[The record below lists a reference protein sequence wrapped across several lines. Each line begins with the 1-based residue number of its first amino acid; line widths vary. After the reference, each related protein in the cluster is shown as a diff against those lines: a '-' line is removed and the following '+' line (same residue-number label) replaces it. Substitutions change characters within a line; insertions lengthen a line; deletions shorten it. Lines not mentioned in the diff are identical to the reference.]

1 MQTNSIELSFLSLFA
16 FITFFIFLIISKYS
30 YKLNNGILLDEDYDK
45 PQSFH
50 NEAISRSGGIASVIS
65 LFTFFG
71 IYYLLFS
78 KILYEYI
85 FVCSAL
91 FFVGYLDDLKIR
103 IKPIFRLLLMTVFL
117 IIIINFLSIEIK
129 NIDLIFLDSWLN
141 NQIFSTFFI
150 LLCFLFIVN
159 GANLIDGF
167 NGLLTINLIIINSV
181 LLFINLGNNHLEF
194 SMFLSAQII
203 ILISFLL
210 FNFPK
215 AKIFLGDSGSYLF
228 GSLVALNTIITN
240 NLNLYISSFFFCI
253 LLSYLFIEVFF
264 SFFRKIYQK
273 KSPVFPDDEHLH
285 MLSFIKISNYYGK
298 DRGNYIN
305 STIINIIFGI
315 LVLPSIYFAEN
326 GLVCKYWF
334 FSLIIIYS
342 LIYVRIYRL
351 IKN

>member
-1 MQTNSIELSFLSLFA
+1 MQTDSIELSFLSIFA
-16 FITFFIFLIISKYS
+16 FFTFFIFLIISKYS
-30 YKLNNGILLDEDYDK
+30 YRINNGILLDNDFSK
-45 PQSFH
+45 PQAFH
-50 NEAISRSGGIASVIS
+50 NEEVARSGGVASLIS
-65 LFTFFG
+65 LFLFFG
-71 IYYLLFS
+71 IYNLLFS

-85 FVCSAL
+85 FVCSSL
-91 FFVGYLDDLKIR
+91 FFVGYLDDLKVK
-103 IKPIFRLLLMTVFL
+103 IKPIFRLLLMTIFL
-117 IIIINFLSIEIK
+117 IIFINFLPIEIR
-129 NIDLIFLDSWLN
+129 NIDLIFLDTWLDN
-141 NQIFSTFFI
+141 KIFSTFFI

-181 LLFINLGNNHLEF
+181 LLFINLENNYLEF

-215 AKIFLGDSGSYLF
+215 AKMFLGDSGSYLF

-240 NLNLYISSFFFCI
+240 NLNSYISSFFFCI

-273 KSPVFPDDEHLH
+273 KSPVFPDDEHMH
-285 MLSFIKISNYYGK
+285 MLAFMKISNFFDK
-298 DRGNYIN
+298 DKSNYLNSIIIN
-305 STIINIIFGI
+305 SVFAI
-315 LVLPSIYFAEN
+315 LVLPSIFFAEN

-342 LIYVRIYRL
+342 IIYFRIYRL